1 MHLNPPLDTLSTAL
15 KFKGEFRV
23 SDLSLATL
31 NHMLK
36 NGVPGNKS
44 LVDVKVKARKLE
56 RILFFF
62 FLCKDCGQQ
71 CKMFLNIL

>member
-62 FLCKDCGQQ
+62 FPLQRLWTA
-71 CKMFLNIL
+71 M